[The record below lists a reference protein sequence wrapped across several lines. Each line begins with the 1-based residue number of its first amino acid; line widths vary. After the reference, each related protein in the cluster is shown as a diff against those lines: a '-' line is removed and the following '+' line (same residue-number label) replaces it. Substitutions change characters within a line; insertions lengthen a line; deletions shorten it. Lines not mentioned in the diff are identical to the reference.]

1 MKPLRKTHA
10 ESRRASRAR
19 LIAAARKVFATI
31 GYDACTVRDIV
42 RESGLAPGSYYNIF
56 TDKEKAFEEILS
68 QIADPFVPVLKG
80 VRAQAKTPHDFV
92 FFPFEACRRLP
103 EADAETAAIIT
114 RNQAIFRKAFYFAGS
129 QAQIRSDL
137 VADLKAWQ
145 ADGRFKPVDAEMM
158 ADVLIAL
165 GFDLVI
171 FAALSPEEGAARARF
186 LTDLF
191 VPILA
196 A

>member
-1 MKPLRKTHA
+1 MTHA
-10 ESRRASRAR
+10 ESRQASRAR

-42 RESGLAPGSYYNIF
+42 RESGLAPGSYYKLF
-56 TDKEKAFEEILS
+56 PDKEKAFDEILS
-68 QIADPFVPVLKG
+68 QIADPFIPVLKG
-80 VRAQAKTPHDFV
+80 ARAQAKTPHDFV

-145 ADGRFKPVDAEMM
+145 ADGRFKPFDAEMM

-171 FAALSPEEGAARARF
+171 FAALAPDEGAARVRF

-191 VPILA
+191 VPVLSA
-196 A
+196 